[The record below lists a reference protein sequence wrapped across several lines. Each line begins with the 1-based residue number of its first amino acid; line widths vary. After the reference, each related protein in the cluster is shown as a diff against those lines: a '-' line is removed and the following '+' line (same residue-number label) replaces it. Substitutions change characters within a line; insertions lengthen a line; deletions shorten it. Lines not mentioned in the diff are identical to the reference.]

1 MSDGSLFDKIAR
13 IIGERLMIDPA
24 RITRET
30 TADDVDGWDSI
41 THSLLMLEVERQLGV
56 TLATEQMF
64 DLENVG
70 DLVDLVADARG
81 AA

>member
-1 MSDGSLFDKIAR
+1 MNDDMLFHKIAR
-13 IIGERLMIDPA
+13 IIGDRLMIDPS

-30 TADDVDGWDSI
+30 TAEDVDGWDSI

-64 DLENVG
+64 ELENVG
-70 DLVDLVADARG
+70 DLVDLVAGARG

>member
-1 MSDGSLFDKIAR
+1 MSDDILFQKIAG
-13 IIGERLMIDPA
+13 IIGERLMIDPS

-30 TADDVDGWDSI
+30 TAEDVDGWDSI
-41 THSLLMLEVERQLGV
+41 THSLLMLEVERQLGI

-70 DLVDLVADARG
+70 ALVDSVAAVLRT
-81 AA
+81 A